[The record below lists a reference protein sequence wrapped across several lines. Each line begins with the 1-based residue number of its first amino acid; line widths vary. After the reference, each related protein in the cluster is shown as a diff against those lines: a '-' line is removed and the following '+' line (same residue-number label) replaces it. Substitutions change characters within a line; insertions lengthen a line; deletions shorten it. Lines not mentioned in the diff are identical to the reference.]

1 MRYSTPVLYV
11 STRLWMTGTALR
23 RRVSTLL
30 AGTLTTAMLPAAH
43 ADDDLFGMFNH
54 VAEGADSSDDSWM
67 KLAKFGGIGCCLIGL
82 VLLIAKKK
90 NPQIS
95 WGAILTFWGVG
106 FVGIALDQF
115 IKKGQSTIELN
126 PVDVG

>member
-11 STRLWMTGTALR
+11 STRLWLTGSALR
-23 RRVSTLL
+23 RRVNTLL
-30 AGTLTTAMLPAAH
+30 AATLTTAMVPAAR
-43 ADDDLFGMFNH
+43 ADDDLFGMFKH
-54 VAEGADSSDDSWM
+54 VADGADSVDDSWL

-95 WGAILTFWGVG
+95 WGAILTFWGAG

>member
-1 MRYSTPVLYV
+1 MRHSTPVLFV
-11 STRLWMTGTALR
+11 STHLWLSGMALR
-23 RRVSTLL
+23 RRATAL
-30 AGTLTTAMLPAAH
+30 LTTTLSTALVPAAR

-54 VAEGADSSDDSWM
+54 VADGADSSSDSWL